1 MDVLDIS
8 RRWTGAGNW
17 LFSLLGIGFF
27 WLFVGVAA
35 TPGDHSSSY
44 YHWLVTVLLLVPA
57 VWVVVR
63 ERRWLARQWLAVP
76 ELRFSA
82 LLLLWAIVSLFWAQ
96 GTHPV
101 ERIKIPLQISL
112 FLCAWLFWV
121 NARGEK
127 ATVALLFCSGL
138 GLALSALV
146 AMTMFHWRDMYWV
159 EVNRMVGFNML
170 DGPNLSGY
178 VMGAAAV
185 WMFQLVPETVRG
197 RVLWAAAIAI
207 LLVFVAWTFSRG
219 AWLALFACM
228 LLMPVWD
235 RSRKGWASAA
245 VAVVGAA
252 VVAER
257 ASSFVDARGASYRPE
272 IFHQSLQRIVDHP
285 LRGLG
290 MDTPYTITVVDQ
302 SWTHSHNLFTNLA
315 IELGLPGLVFWL
327 VAWVCVLIHGW
338 KHRHRALGRIVIGI
352 WVFATVALQLDG
364 PSLVLSPRPEWLLT
378 WLPLAIAAGL
388 SIRVS
393 AD

>member
-1 MDVLDIS
+1 MELRDIS
-8 RRWTGAGNW
+8 RRWLGAGQW
-17 LFSLLGIGFF
+17 PLTLIGAGLV

-35 TPGDHSSSY
+35 MPGDHSSSY
-44 YHWLVTVLLLVPA
+44 YHWLVTVLLLLPA
-57 VWVVVR
+57 IWVVATQW
-63 ERRWLARQWLAVP
+63 RWLGRQWLAVP

-82 LLLLWAIVSLFWAQ
+82 LLLLWAVVTLFWAQ
-96 GTHPV
+96 GPHPL

-127 ATVALLFCSGL
+127 ATATLLFWSGL
-138 GLALSALV
+138 GLAICALA
-146 AMTMFHWRDMYWV
+146 AMALFHSRDIFWTQ
-159 EVNRMVGFNML
+159 VNRMVGFNML

-185 WMFQLVPETVRG
+185 WLYQLIPETSRG
-197 RVLWAAAIAI
+197 RLLWAAALAI
-207 LLVFVAWTFSRG
+207 LLGFVAWTFSRG

-245 VAVVGAA
+245 VAVVGAVA
-252 VVAER
+252 VSER
-257 ASSFVDARGASYRPE
+257 ASSFVDARGASFRPE
-272 IFHQSLQRIVDHP
+272 IFHQALQRIVDHP

-290 MDTPYTITVVDQ
+290 MDTPYTITVGDQ

-315 IELGLPGLVFWL
+315 IELGLPGLALWL
-327 VAWVCVLIHGW
+327 VAWVFVAIHGF
-338 KHRHRALGRIVIGI
+338 KHRHSPLGRIVIGL
-352 WVFATVALQLDG
+352 WVFATIALQLDG

-388 SIRVS
+388 SIRRP